1 MASEHYHF
9 TAGFNLAPDEIDLTV
24 LFSGE
29 GNPVPGHKMGP
40 SVHDYFLIHTV
51 LDGKGCFR
59 VEVNL
64 MYVVREIP
72 LLFSQGHYSVI
83 RQTWN
88 SLGLT
93 YGSPCKGMPFNSY

>member
-29 GNPVPGHKMGP
+29 GKPVPGHKMGP
-40 SVHDYFLIHTV
+40 SVHDYYLIHTV
-51 LDGKGCFR
+51 MDGKGVFQS
-59 VEVNL
+59 ESN
-64 MYVVREIP
+64 
-72 LLFSQGHYSVI
+72 SQVCGAGDTFVIFPGHYSAI

-88 SLGLT
+88 SLGLM
-93 YGSPCKGMPFNSY
+93 YG